1 MLERVIS
8 AEHFLEGVFAVLKN
22 PDALP
27 AVLDELPAP
36 VYLTDASGFV
46 TYFNQA
52 CIGFSGRNPLAGKD
66 RWCVTWK
73 LFSEAGEVLPHD
85 QCPMADTVR
94 SREKIRGVTAYAERP
109 DGTRVQFMPFPT
121 PIFSEDGEFQGAV
134 NLLIDITEK
143 QQAGDL
149 RHQAARCRRLAT
161 ASGDAHLCKTLNRL
175 ASQYEVKAIA
185 IDLLPA

>member
-1 MLERVIS
+1 MLERIVS
-8 AEHFLEGVFAVLKN
+8 AEHFLEGIFAVLKK

-27 AVLDELPAP
+27 TVLDALPAP
-36 VYLTDASGFV
+36 VYLTDAEGVV

-52 CIGFSGRNPLAGKD
+52 CIGFSGREPQAGKD

-73 LFSEAGEVLPHD
+73 LFTDSGEALPHD
-85 QCPMADTVR
+85 QCPMAAAVR

-121 PIFSEDGEFQGAV
+121 PLFSQDGEFQGAV

-143 QQAGDL
+143 EQAGDL
-149 RHQAARCRRLAT
+149 RVQAARCRRLAT
-161 ASGDAHLCKTLNRL
+161 ASGDPQLYKTLNRL